1 MLEIEIVLS
10 LCLAHT
16 LGYSAS
22 SNQAL
27 VIEITTFYVFSR
39 SIVKIITFLYIQFYC
54 LMQIV
59 FCSDGVLTTNKLDHT
74 I

>member
-39 SIVKIITFLYIQFYC
+39 SIVKIINIS
-54 LMQIV
+54 V
-59 FCSDGVLTTNKLDHT
+59 HSVLLPHANCFFVVMEF
-74 I
+74 